1 MELSD
6 EREILPLRSH
16 ALVQGHL
23 PMVVLEEQYPTVF
36 FLGAG
41 AWSKFCLSRGGLL
54 HMPLKIIK
62 KIGWDSAQ
70 GTACRAYS
78 ARLTAVRRV
87 GQNGRTSERIGSN
100 GNCGH

>member
-54 HMPLKIIK
+54 HMPLKIRK
-62 KIGWDSAQ
+62 KLGGILPKTPLRQTKLAS
-70 GTACRAYS
+70 S
-78 ARLTAVRRV
+78 LV
-87 GQNGRTSERIGSN
+87 NF
-100 GNCGH
+100 